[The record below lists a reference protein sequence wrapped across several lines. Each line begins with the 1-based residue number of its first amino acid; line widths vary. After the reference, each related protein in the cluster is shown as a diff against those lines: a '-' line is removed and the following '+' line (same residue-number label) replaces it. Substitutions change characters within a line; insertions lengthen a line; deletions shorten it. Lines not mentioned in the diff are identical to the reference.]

1 MRKKN
6 NNCFAV
12 YPWSSK
18 FCFFLFLTRSKYVN
32 TTNLSSVAVIE
43 AECFPQKRILFLKTH
58 KTGSSTMANI
68 FFRYGDARNLTFALG
83 AGTILGWPEKFH
95 IFHPLRMFGKAPDI
109 LCSHARFNKE
119 PMNWLFPR
127 KTTKYV
133 TILRNP
139 VDNYESAFN
148 FAQLGKSFGLGVA
161 LDSLEKF
168 LDKPIQSY
176 SHSRKDIMMYLAR
189 NPMMFD
195 LGLRFEYFQ
204 NLTAVKEYIQF
215 LDNEFD
221 LVMIM
226 DYFDESLLLMKRL
239 LCWKIEDILYVKLNE
254 RQDKEKATLLSARVK
269 ENIRRWNKADVLLFD
284 YFNASFWRR
293 VKKEGPSFY
302 EELSTF
308 RRRKQEI
315 RQLCLING
323 TRIERAYHNKFVKGY
338 SVRNDLDENS
348 KRLCENFVRTENDF
362 LAYLRRK
369 RMVKLKESGIDKL
382 DKIENEIG
390 WQVAKD
396 LQYDPV
402 RG

>member
-1 MRKKN
+1 
-6 NNCFAV
+6 
-12 YPWSSK
+12 
-18 FCFFLFLTRSKYVN
+18 
-32 TTNLSSVAVIE
+32 
-43 AECFPQKRILFLKTH
+43 
-58 KTGSSTMANI
+58 MANI

-127 KTTKYV
+127 KTSKYV

-148 FAQLGKSFGLGVA
+148 FAQLGKSFGLGVT

-195 LGLRFEYFQ
+195 LGFSFEYFQ

-254 RQDKEKATLLSARVK
+254 RQDKEKATRLSARVK

-284 YFNASFWRR
+284 YFNATFWRR

-308 RRRKQEI
+308 RQRKQEI
-315 RQLCLING
+315 QQLCLING
-323 TRIERAYHNKFVKGY
+323 TRIQRAYHNKFVKGY

-348 KRLCENFVRTENDF
+348 KRLCENLVRTENDF

-369 RMVKLKESGIDKL
+369 RKAKLRETGIDKL
-382 DKIENEIG
+382 NKIKNETG

-396 LQYDPV
+396 LRYVPV
-402 RG
+402 RARRIMRKSFTSP

>member
-1 MRKKN
+1 
-6 NNCFAV
+6 
-12 YPWSSK
+12 
-18 FCFFLFLTRSKYVN
+18 
-32 TTNLSSVAVIE
+32 
-43 AECFPQKRILFLKTH
+43 
-58 KTGSSTMANI
+58 MANI
-68 FFRYGDARNLTFALG
+68 FFRYGDAGNLTFALG
-83 AGTILGWPEKFH
+83 ADTILGWPEKFH

-109 LCSHARFNKE
+109 LCSHARFNKK

-127 KTTKYV
+127 KTSKYV

-161 LDSLEKF
+161 FDSLEKF
-168 LDKPIQSY
+168 LDKPVQSY
-176 SHSRKDIMMYLAR
+176 DHSHKASIMMYLAR

-254 RQDKEKATLLSARVK
+254 RQDKEKATRLSARVK

-284 YFNASFWRR
+284 YFNATFWRR

-315 RQLCLING
+315 QQLCLING

-348 KRLCENFVRTENDF
+348 KRLCENLVRTENDF

-369 RMVKLKESGIDKL
+369 RMAKLRETGIDKL
-382 DKIENEIG
+382 NKIKNETG

-396 LQYDPV
+396 LRYVPV
-402 RG
+402 RARRIMRKSFTSP